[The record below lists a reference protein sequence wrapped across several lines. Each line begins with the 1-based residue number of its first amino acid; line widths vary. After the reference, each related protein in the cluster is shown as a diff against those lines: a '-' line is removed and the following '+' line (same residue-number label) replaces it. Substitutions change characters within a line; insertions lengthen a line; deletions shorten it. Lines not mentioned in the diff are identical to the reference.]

1 MNVGAGSGLRRFV
14 AIAIVLA
21 AVATIAP
28 KPWYPTDRGLYETV
42 GRQVVIPDC
51 SELHCFRVLVAWTLE
66 SLPGPSLL
74 KWKAYAVLA
83 DAGAAM
89 AVGSLCLVLGLSAQ
103 ASIYATWLAALGFGS
118 FYTLFDS
125 YTSDPLMFLLG
136 PVLTVNL
143 LRGRRGRSTVL
154 GAVGVLAKEFAAAP
168 LWIHTLWS
176 ALQRKWDAAL
186 RSLLAAST
194 VTMVWLTL
202 HLWLV
207 VSHNYGYGG
216 SASADLAGGGYV
228 AQWYSQ
234 VGLRGAVMALFVEFG
249 ALYVL
254 FPFGLLRASRELR
267 LLAVAAIPAAVAL
280 AYVQQPDRALWNFH
294 FLVIPI
300 AVLALENLPAWCV
313 WLFIALFALANLRV
327 GAQVASVP
335 PAPIS
340 LALTTLVAGA
350 AAAVTMFRRR
360 PALVT
365 TLA

>member
-1 MNVGAGSGLRRFV
+1 
-14 AIAIVLA
+14 
-21 AVATIAP
+21 
-28 KPWYPTDRGLYETV
+28 
-42 GRQVVIPDC
+42 
-51 SELHCFRVLVAWTLE
+51 
-66 SLPGPSLL
+66 
-74 KWKAYAVLA
+74 
-83 DAGAAM
+83 M
-89 AVGSLCLVLGLSAQ
+89 AVGSLCLVLGVAQ

-118 FYTLFDS
+118 LYGVRL

-136 PVLTVNL
+136 PLLTAEL
-143 LRGRRGRSTVL
+143 LSGCRGRSTVL

-194 VTMVWLTL
+194 VTMICLTL

-216 SASADLAGGGYV
+216 SASARPNGAARRCSGAGDGFWGDRVDRRALAP
-228 AQWYSQ
+228 
-234 VGLRGAVMALFVEFG
+234 G
-249 ALYVL
+249 ALRHGRCRRC
-254 FPFGLLRASRELR
+254 GLLRAPESC
-267 LLAVAAIPAAVAL
+267 LLVVAAIPAAVCF

-327 GAQVASVP
+327 WRAGGMLRSAGVY
-335 PAPIS
+335 
-340 LALTTLVAGA
+340 LAGA
-350 AAAVTMFRRR
+350 LDAGGRRRGAVTMFRRR